1 MKKQQKKNAAS
12 GKAAETRGATAAHSK
27 SAGAE
32 VSRPKKAEYRA
43 FTMADYRAMEKVA
56 KSIETACRIRRKY
69 VMAMQTATEMI
80 DRNLD
85 KLREIV
91 WNNND

>member
-1 MKKQQKKNAAS
+1 MKKPQKKNAAK
-12 GKAAETRGATAAHSK
+12 GKAAEKPAA
-27 SAGAE
+27 
-32 VSRPKKAEYRA
+32 PLAEYRA

-69 VMAMQTATEMI
+69 VAAMQAATDLI

-85 KLREIV
+85 KLRAIV
-91 WNNND
+91 WNNN

>member
-1 MKKQQKKNAAS
+1 MKNQQKKNAAK
-12 GKAAETRGATAAHSK
+12 GKAAEKPTA
-27 SAGAE
+27 
-32 VSRPKKAEYRA
+32 PKAEYRA

-56 KSIETACRIRRKY
+56 KSIEPTCRIRRKY

-85 KLREIV
+85 KLRAIV
-91 WNNND
+91 WNND

>member
-1 MKKQQKKNAAS
+1 MKNQKQTKKNNAAKRLTN
-12 GKAAETRGATAAHSK
+12 GKATDGKPAVDMSHR
-27 SAGAE
+27 
-32 VSRPKKAEYRA
+32 VL
-43 FTMADYRAMEKVA
+43 TMADYRAMEKVA

-85 KLREIV
+85 KLRAIV
-91 WNNND
+91 WNNN

>member
-1 MKKQQKKNAAS
+1 MKKQQKAKASKNAAPQ
-12 GKAAETRGATAAHSK
+12 KAADPHR
-27 SAGAE
+27 
-32 VSRPKKAEYRA
+32 VL
-43 FTMADYRAMEKVA
+43 TMADYRAMEKVA

-91 WNNND
+91 WNNN

>member
-1 MKKQQKKNAAS
+1 MKKQQKKNVAK
-12 GKAAETRGATAAHSK
+12 GKAAEKPAA
-27 SAGAE
+27 
-32 VSRPKKAEYRA
+32 PKAEYRA

-69 VMAMQTATEMI
+69 VMAMLTATEMI

-85 KLREIV
+85 KLRAIV
-91 WNNND
+91 WNND

>member
-1 MKKQQKKNAAS
+1 MKNQQKKSAAK
-12 GKAAETRGATAAHSK
+12 GKAAEKPAA
-27 SAGAE
+27 
-32 VSRPKKAEYRA
+32 PKAEYRA

-69 VMAMQTATEMI
+69 VMAMQAATEMI

>member
-1 MKKQQKKNAAS
+1 MKKQQKKNAAN
-12 GKAAETRGATAAHSK
+12 GKAAETRGGTAAHSK

>member
-1 MKKQQKKNAAS
+1 MKKQTGKTAKK
-12 GKAAETRGATAAHSK
+12 TAPAK
-27 SAGAE
+27 PQA
-32 VSRPKKAEYRA
+32 PKKAEHRVL
-43 FTMADYRAMEKVA
+43 TMADYRAMEKVA

-91 WNNND
+91 WNNN

>member
-1 MKKQQKKNAAS
+1 MKKPQKKNAAK
-12 GKAAETRGATAAHSK
+12 GKAAEARVEATQL
-27 SAGAE
+27 
-32 VSRPKKAEYRA
+32 PKTEYRA
-43 FTMADYRAMEKVA
+43 FTMAEYRALEKVA

-69 VMAMQTATEMI
+69 VMAMKTATEMI

-91 WNNND
+91 WNE

>member
-1 MKKQQKKNAAS
+1 MKKQRNT
-12 GKAAETRGATAAHSK
+12 KAAKMAAPQK
-27 SAGAE
+27 AANK
-32 VSRPKKAEYRA
+32 PAAPKAEYRA
-43 FTMADYRAMEKVA
+43 FTMADYRAMEKAA

-85 KLREIV
+85 KLRAVV
-91 WNNND
+91 WNND

>member
-1 MKKQQKKNAAS
+1 MKKPQKKNAAK
-12 GKAAETRGATAAHSK
+12 GKAAETRGATTPI
-27 SAGAE
+27 
-32 VSRPKKAEYRA
+32 PKTEYRA
-43 FTMADYRAMEKVA
+43 FTMAEYRALEKVA

-91 WNNND
+91 WSE

>member
-1 MKKQQKKNAAS
+1 MKKQQKKNAAK
-12 GKAAETRGATAAHSK
+12 GKAAEKPAA
-27 SAGAE
+27 
-32 VSRPKKAEYRA
+32 PKAEYRA

-56 KSIETACRIRRKY
+56 HALATMCRMRRKY
-69 VMAMQTATEMI
+69 VAAMQSATECI

-85 KLREIV
+85 KLRAIV